1 MINYSYRNT
10 DSHIAK
16 NISSL
21 SSQTLNSA
29 FNFSV
34 DSDSKSTNQGKIKAL
49 SKQLSHKFW

>member
-1 MINYSYRNT
+1 MIDYSYRNT
-10 DSHIAK
+10 DSHIVK